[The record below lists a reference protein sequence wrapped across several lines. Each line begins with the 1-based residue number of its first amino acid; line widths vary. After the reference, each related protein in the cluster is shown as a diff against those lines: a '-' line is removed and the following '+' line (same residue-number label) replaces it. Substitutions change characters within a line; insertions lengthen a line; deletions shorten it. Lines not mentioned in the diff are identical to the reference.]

1 MNSAGTGVYSVPLPF
16 ETPNSEYIF
25 VCPTGVYVSMNGD
38 IIPNH
43 HGYLMIDDIGSIDA
57 TALLCNTNRPPHDY
71 GDSGGNWFTPDGTA
85 VGHSDNN
92 AVPGLVRNR
101 APNVVRLLRNTA
113 TDAAA
118 EGIYWCSIW
127 DADGKHELVYVGLYN
142 TGNGSC

>member
-16 ETPNSEYIF
+16 ETPNSEIF

-43 HGYLMIDDIGSIDA
+43 DYLVIDDIGSIDA
-57 TALLCNTNRPPHDY
+57 TALLCNTNRPPRDY

-85 VGHSDNN
+85 VGRSGYND
-92 AVPGLVRNR
+92 VPGLVRNR

-113 TDAAA
+113 TDPAA
-118 EGIYWCSIW
+118 EGIYWCSIL
-127 DADGKHELVYVGLYN
+127 DVYRWK
-142 TGNGSC
+142 